1 MMWQELKWENNVI
14 LNLFRNPLTVST
26 RILESNWGDSEMNS
40 GWQHFFYFY
49 EPLLSI
55 QYSYTI
61 FSIVM
66 NPPLYEAETVEI
78 KWVKLTICCDIS
90 NFPDTIY
97 SIYKN
102 TNQLIL
108 TIYYKSPISNLTRVW
123 EINTHKLIWF
133 IFDKDKSND
142 IISLFTD
149 ILLIN
154 FFFRSQTKNTSRTS
168 GQKQK
173 YIL

>member
-1 MMWQELKWENNVI
+1 
-14 LNLFRNPLTVST
+14 
-26 RILESNWGDSEMNS
+26 
-40 GWQHFFYFY
+40 
-49 EPLLSI
+49 
-55 QYSYTI
+55 
-61 FSIVM
+61 M

-123 EINTHKLIWF
+123 EINTHKLI
-133 IFDKDKSND
+133 
-142 IISLFTD
+142 
-149 ILLIN
+149 
-154 FFFRSQTKNTSRTS
+154 
-168 GQKQK
+168 
-173 YIL
+173 